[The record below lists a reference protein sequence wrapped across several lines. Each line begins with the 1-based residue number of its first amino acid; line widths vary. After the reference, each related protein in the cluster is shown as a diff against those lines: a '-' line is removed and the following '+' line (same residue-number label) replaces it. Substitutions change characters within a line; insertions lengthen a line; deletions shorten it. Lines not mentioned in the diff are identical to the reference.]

1 MIPISYNLRS
11 LGVRKL
17 TASFTIL
24 GVALVTL
31 VFAASLMLARGAD
44 RAVSTNGRDDVAVI
58 VRKGSDAELPS
69 VLGEDTV
76 QAALASPGV
85 KHDETGEPFRAAEV
99 VVVVALPK
107 KGSPGLSNV
116 TIRGVD
122 DGSYALRPG
131 VRIVEGRAPT
141 PGTDEA
147 AIGRRI
153 RGRFDGLDLG
163 GTIELRKNRPLEI
176 VGVLDGAGDAADS
189 ELWADRDTVRSAF
202 GREGTVSSVRVALGS
217 AADFD
222 AVKSSLESDK
232 RLTVAVERERVF
244 LERQSEGLGLF
255 LRVIGIVVSTLFSVG
270 AMIGATITMH
280 GAIAHRKREIGTLRA
295 LGFSRGAI
303 LTGFLFEAM
312 LLTLAGG
319 LLGSVLALSLSFVEV
334 SMVNQASW
342 SELVFTFSP
351 TPGILIAAL
360 VFAAGMGLC
369 GGFLPAVRA
378 SRISPLA
385 ALRS

>member
-17 TASFTIL
+17 TSTFTIL

-44 RAVSTNGRDDVAVI
+44 RAISTNGRDDVVVI

-69 VLGEDTV
+69 VLGADTV

-85 KHDETGEPFRAAEV
+85 RRDEAGDPIRAAEV

-107 KGSPGLSNV
+107 KGSVGVSNV

-122 DGSYALRPG
+122 RGSYALRPS
-131 VRIVEGRAPT
+131 VRVVEGRAPT

-153 RGRFDGLDLG
+153 RGRFQGLDLG
-163 GTIELRKNRPLEI
+163 GTIELRKNRPLKI
-176 VGVLDGAGDAADS
+176 VGVLDGAGDSADS
-189 ELWADRDTVRSAF
+189 ELWADRDTLRGAF
-202 GREGTVSSVRVALGS
+202 GREGTVSSVRVALTS
-217 AADFD
+217 EAEFD
-222 AVKSSLESDK
+222 GLKTALETDK
-232 RLTVAVERERVF
+232 RFMVSVERERAF

-255 LRVIGIVVSTLFSVG
+255 LRVMGMVVAVMFSVG

-280 GAIAHRKREIGTLRA
+280 GAIAHRMREIGTLRA

-303 LTGFLFEAM
+303 LAGFLIEAT
-312 LLTLAGG
+312 LLTFAGG
-319 LLGSVLALSLSFVEV
+319 IVGALLSLSLSFVEV

-342 SELVFTFSP
+342 SELVFSFSP
-351 TPGILIAAL
+351 TPGIVIAAL